1 MHWAQR
7 QRGESKAPAWLG
19 SGDQWG
25 QAEQGGTHHTP
36 SLGFIAGDSLELR
49 ESNPAEQGQMVTAAP
64 GRNAQK
70 YHTGSPHVH
79 TGSIP
84 ELV

>member
-7 QRGESKAPAWLG
+7 QRGDPRLLLG
-19 SGDQWG
+19 LVQ
-25 QAEQGGTHHTP
+25 ETNGGRAGWDPPHP